1 MEEEKKA
8 QENTPVKATGGENTI
23 VLQVA
28 IVILL
33 LVIVGLV
40 YLIFSGKDLKNIFK
54 GNPKGEVEVVEEEES
69 SESEEIQQEEV
80 PQKEDSKPTPAKS
93 NLPDKDT
100 IENIKAVLNTMNTQ
114 PMESYMAPKVNIH
127 YNSPNPATSLEVT
140 PATLSMDYLS
150 DAKTPWTFPLSDS
163 EKAKYASKAGFENLF
178 DSNCLVGRS
187 ANSEHLVSFCY
198 NEDIKIHTIFYS
210 RDLSIFN

>member
-1 MEEEKKA
+1 MKEEKKV
-8 QENTPVKATGGENTI
+8 QENTPVKATEGGSSV

-28 IVILL
+28 IVLL
-33 LVIVGLV
+33 LVVIAGLV
-40 YLIFSGKDLKNIFK
+40 YSIVSGKDLESIFK
-54 GNPKGEVEVVEEEES
+54 GNPKEKVEIVEKENEES
-69 SESEEIQQEEV
+69 
-80 PQKEDSKPTPAKS
+80 KEDSKPTPAKS

-127 YNSPNPATSLEVT
+127 YNSPTPDTSQEVT

-187 ANSEHLVSFCY
+187 ANSGHLVSFCY

>member
-1 MEEEKKA
+1 MLA
-8 QENTPVKATGGENTI
+8 
-23 VLQVA
+23 
-28 IVILL
+28 VIA
-33 LVIVGLV
+33 GLV
-40 YLIFSGKDLKNIFK
+40 YSIVSGKDLKSIFK
-54 GNPKGEVEVVEEEES
+54 GNPKGEVEVVEEEER
-69 SESEEIQQEEV
+69 EPEEV
-80 PQKEDSKPTPAKS
+80 PEKEDVKPIPTKS
-93 NLPDKDT
+93 NLPNKDT

-114 PMESYMAPKVNIH
+114 PMESYMAPKVNVH
-127 YNSPNPATSLEVT
+127 YNSKTPDKSLEVT

-187 ANSEHLVSFCY
+187 ANSGHLVSFCY

>member
-1 MEEEKKA
+1 MEEEKKV

-28 IVILL
+28 IAVL
-33 LVIVGLV
+33 LVVIAGLV
-40 YLIFSGKDLKNIFK
+40 YLIFSGKDLKTLFT
-54 GNPKGEVEVVEEEES
+54 GNPKEKAEIVEEES
-69 SESEEIQQEEV
+69 KEV
-80 PQKEDSKPTPAKS
+80 PQKEDPKPTPTPTKS
-93 NLPDKDT
+93 NLPDNDT

-114 PMESYMAPKVNIH
+114 PMEFYMAPKVNIH
-127 YNSPNPATSLEVT
+127 YNSPTPATSLEVT

-187 ANSEHLVSFCY
+187 ANSGHLVSFCY